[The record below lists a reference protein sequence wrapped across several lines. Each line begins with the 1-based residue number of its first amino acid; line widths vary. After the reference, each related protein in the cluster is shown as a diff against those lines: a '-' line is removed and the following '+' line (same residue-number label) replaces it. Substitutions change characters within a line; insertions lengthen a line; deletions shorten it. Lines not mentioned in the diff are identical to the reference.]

1 MYRDVPTHRMS
12 TNFATADRPR
22 CMQRCEFYPH
32 QYQLHQKRRYRK
44 FDFYGDDEEFEEP
57 TWYYNMNQQG
67 THSNG
72 VKGKAS
78 YNNNYRSSAS
88 NASNRSSTSGFQ
100 SFFRWFKKDDKSHA
114 KDIRYPRDLTSS
126 TDTLEFDHDRR
137 PERVQNR
144 KKLRAF
150 NSTDTITPPSSPRNS
165 RAFSQSSSCDSVFST
180 ASSFAFVP
188 PIKYLLNRN
197 QKQVERTILDN
208 SYTESYHKRVKAR
221 DRVREIDKSNEV
233 TLRQKYHLYAESS
246 DVETNNNNNNN
257 KNYNRNKSINNQNKY
272 QDLSLPNNRRI
283 SEESNNLPDSAKL
296 KDLNAVTKLHRR
308 TSSDTSKDKK
318 AGAFV
323 HVKHKRKAPPPP
335 LELNINTKSLTPR
348 STSRK
353 KRQAPLPPISPTTKV
368 LEEASSATSLLGDKE
383 IQAIIHGIPLLVKN
397 PTSASTPAVSVSRES
412 PKMEPKRQYVSP
424 YLKIREDRKLTD
436 EQKRMLL
443 EQVSK
448 THQKS
453 TDQINRQST
462 NQLTIENGQL
472 VYQRAESP
480 KIMKNDKDKVF
491 APSSPISLRPWYKRN
506 NTNTNQKETI
516 PYKKEV
522 FLKTMEKRKKKED
535 KDLPEVGYSRN
546 SFFDSAS
553 KFNIFARLGEDSK
566 KKEKDAEKRRS
577 QIGIPNISELDRE
590 AAEIIQRGQQN
601 EVTKAVVNGDKNY
614 PLIDEKKD
622 EQEEPVN
629 TRELIH
635 KFEITS
641 SHITRITVNG
651 DFVGR
656 EDLFGKNGNIKIEK
670 VSPKL
675 QLKSLEESPL
685 KTKLPVAINGSKKT
699 SSLMGLW
706 NCPYCTLENPNWKI
720 ICEACGKIKPYEKR
734 FVQNESSNI
743 PKQSPTPP
751 RKYSFEN
758 NKTDNNPWDK
768 KTELVKK
775 YFHPQNKLNELSK
788 SSSETFIAN
797 NILKKSPSPT
807 RRFLGS
813 PKMLPR
819 KMSVDKPDPK
829 PPKIESIVEESN
841 ENDKVQEKVPQ
852 NSSSVI
858 FKTSKNVL
866 PLINADKTEQQN
878 GDVNLRSTPDL
889 NEIRSARLARFHTS
903 LEIKKNQSEVER
915 LNVTVNRKQ
924 SPEKKF
930 SDKLDFSDP
939 AALER
944 EKERLRDKIRAMN
957 AKALAEK
964 YPVLK
969 KPINEEE
976 NESESLTEQSASSE
990 NSKLGAI
997 KKVLKKPLETRQDSF
1012 EDQAIALEEKIIN
1025 KESKPPEVPKIE
1037 KREKISISVQTNPEV
1052 KIRKKS
1058 EDLLPTTVAELS
1070 KRNEKEEVKVNGEA
1084 LKTIPTILNGFTEKI
1099 LEKVEPKTLEKTI
1112 VKIEPIALEVKEKSS
1127 PIYTNTIAINKI
1139 LRHLEHAISEGRH
1152 DEAAQ
1157 LAKDL
1162 ARMKVPLHVTRQKK
1176 RPKSGTDLEVTKLS
1190 AYLYIKEDYREM
1202 EVNCYEISP
1211 FMTIGDLKLQISK
1224 DYYIPVEKQILSI
1237 NSIEVLNDKKV
1248 LNDLG
1253 MQFDKNL
1260 KINVNASKNRKNSES
1275 DDELQNEKIG
1285 KLDEAVGGIVDSNKS
1300 EQTEAKNKIEDKGW
1314 ECPLCTLINLPNRQQ
1329 CLACSTSRP
1338 KDNKVA
1344 KLKELEYH
1352 LKVNEDLRTF
1362 FEMDKVDL
1370 RPKHVEKN
1378 DLNRQSVN
1386 RKSSDLLNIL
1396 VEDKNLFKKEILP
1409 QQQQQNTIVMTAAIN
1424 NPNITRNKYRGV
1436 DNFNPYKSYF
1446 FPKTEVASNQ
1456 IRKPIITNVIYKS
1469 SQKVTKEIPNKNRS
1483 HYQELV
1489 SLEIS
1494 DTVPNVDKFECAI
1507 CFLEI
1512 EPKAGA
1518 CLRECLHVFCKL
1530 CLEHH
1535 IKYSDEAEIK
1545 CPYIDD
1551 TFSCP
1556 CLLQEREIRGLVSKD
1571 EYEKHL
1577 SRSIRLAENSMAN
1590 TYHCKTPNCKGWC
1603 IFEENLNTFKCP
1615 VCTIVNC
1622 ITCGAIHDGLNC
1634 KQYQDHLVR
1643 DTDNESINQTK
1654 KLLQELIEKDEA
1666 MNCPTCHIFLLK
1678 KWGCDWLKCTFCKTE
1693 ICWVTKQT
1701 RWGPGGKGD
1710 ISSGCKCGVNGK
1722 KCSPKCTYCH

>member
-1 MYRDVPTHRMS
+1 M
-12 TNFATADRPR
+12 NFATADRPR
-22 CMQRCEFYPH
+22 CMQKCEFYPH
-32 QYQLHQKRRYRK
+32 QYQLHQKRRYKK
-44 FDFYGDDEEFEEP
+44 FDFYGDDEVFEDP
-57 TWYYNMNQQG
+57 TWYYNMNHQV

-72 VKGKAS
+72 VKAKAS
-78 YNNNYRSSAS
+78 YNNNNYRSSAS

-137 PERVQNR
+137 PERIQNR

-150 NSTDTITPPSSPRNS
+150 NSTDTITPPSSPRHS

-208 SYTESYHKRVKAR
+208 PCTESYHKRVKAR
-221 DRVREIDKSNEV
+221 DRAREIDRNNEV

-246 DVETNNNNNNN
+246 DVETNNNNN
-257 KNYNRNKSINNQNKY
+257 YTRNKSNNNQNKY

-335 LELNINTKSLTPR
+335 PLDLNINTQSLTTKS
-348 STSRK
+348 STGRK

-383 IQAIIHGIPLLVKN
+383 IQAIIHGGIPLLVKN

-412 PKMEPKRQYVSP
+412 PKMEQKRQYVSP

-448 THQKS
+448 THQRS
-453 TDQINRQST
+453 TDQINTQST

-480 KIMKNDKDKVF
+480 KITKNDKDKVF
-491 APSSPISLRPWYKRN
+491 APSSPISPRPWYKRN
-506 NTNTNQKETI
+506 NTNTSQKETI
-516 PYKKEV
+516 PFKKEV
-522 FLKTMEKRKKKED
+522 FLRTMEKRKKKDD

-546 SFFDSAS
+546 SFFESAS

-601 EVTKAVVNGDKNY
+601 EVTKAVVNSDNNY
-614 PLIDEKKD
+614 PLIDEGTNEK
-622 EQEEPVN
+622 EEPVN
-629 TRELIH
+629 ARELIH

-670 VSPKL
+670 ASPKL
-675 QLKSLEESPL
+675 QPRKREESPS
-685 KTKLPVAINGSKKT
+685 KTKLPVAINGNKKT
-699 SSLMGLW
+699 NSLMGLW

-734 FVQNESSNI
+734 FVPNESSNI
-743 PKQSPTPP
+743 PKMSPTPP

-775 YFHPQNKLNELSK
+775 YFHPQSKFNDLAK

-797 NILKKSPSPT
+797 SMLKKSPSPT
-807 RRFLGS
+807 RRYLGS

-819 KMSVDKPDPK
+819 KIPVEKPEPK

-841 ENDKVQEKVPQ
+841 ENQQNKQEEVPQ
-852 NSSSVI
+852 NSSSEAVKI
-858 FKTSKNVL
+858 TEKTDSEPNQNK
-866 PLINADKTEQQN
+866 QN

-915 LNVTVNRKQ
+915 MNVTVNRKQ

-969 KPINEEE
+969 KPINEEP
-976 NESESLTEQSASSE
+976 NEAESATESTELSSSSES
-990 NSKLGAI
+990 SKLGAI
-997 KKVLKKPLETRQDSF
+997 KKVLKKPPLETRQDSF
-1012 EDQAIALEEKIIN
+1012 ENQAIALEEKIIN
-1025 KESKPPEVPKIE
+1025 KESKPPEVPKVE

-1052 KIRKKS
+1052 KVRKKS

-1070 KRNEKEEVKVNGEA
+1070 TKKEKEEEVKVDSHAIESPA
-1084 LKTIPTILNGFTEKI
+1084 PVQNGFAEKTP
-1099 LEKVEPKTLEKTI
+1099 EKVKPKVSEVNVNA
-1112 VKIEPIALEVKEKSS
+1112 VKIQPIPLEAKEKSS

-1224 DYYIPVEKQILSI
+1224 DYYIPIEKQILSI
-1237 NSIEVLNDKKV
+1237 NGVEVLNDKKV

-1253 MQFDKNL
+1253 MQLDKNL
-1260 KINVNASKNRKNSES
+1260 KINVNASKNRKNSKKDDSES

-1285 KLDEAVGGIVDSNKS
+1285 KLDEAIGGTVNANK
-1300 EQTEAKNKIEDKGW
+1300 QTEAKNKIEDKGW
-1314 ECPLCTLINLPNRQQ
+1314 ECSLCTLINLPNRQQ

-1338 KDNKVA
+1338 KDNKIA

-1386 RKSSDLLNIL
+1386 RKSSDLLNIF
-1396 VEDKNLFKKEILP
+1396 VEDKNLFKNEILP
-1409 QQQQQNTIVMTAAIN
+1409 QQQQNTIVMTAAIT

-1469 SQKVTKEIPNKNRS
+1469 SQNVTKEIPNKNRS

-1512 EPKAGA
+1512 EPKAGV
-1518 CLRECLHVFCKL
+1518 CLRECLHMFCKI

-1535 IKYSDEAEIK
+1535 VKYSDEAEIK

-1577 SRSIRLAENSMAN
+1577 SRSIRLAENSMEN

-1654 KLLQELIEKDEA
+1654 KLLQELIDKDEA

-1710 ISSGCKCGVNGK
+1710 ISGGCKCGVNGK